1 MQTTPAKRGAPE
13 GTDFSGAIRV
23 NEFGNYAKAHIKMR
37 CVDKGDNARMLAWCD
52 IGATPESIGMSGA
65 VGQSGVAAVGKA
77 SQKEAPVVWGDR
89 GLGWEID
96 AGVRSQPYMITMSR
110 GFEFLVQEGR
120 NGCPGFR
127 LPRDRQKRL
136 YRPRDRSEHLFLHT
150 EKPALPYALLGV
162 RRTTSA
168 FRGGLLA
175 C

>member
-52 IGATPESIGMSGA
+52 IGATPESIGMSGVA
-65 VGQSGVAAVGKA
+65 GQSGVAAVGKA

-96 AGVRSQPYMITMSR
+96 AGVRSQPYMIT
-110 GFEFLVQEGR
+110 
-120 NGCPGFR
+120 
-127 LPRDRQKRL
+127 
-136 YRPRDRSEHLFLHT
+136 
-150 EKPALPYALLGV
+150 KPALYDYHESGLRVLSSGGKKWV
-162 RRTTSA
+162 SWLSSA
-168 FRGGLLA
+168 PRPAKASLPT
-175 C
+175 